1 VAIRVLAAAG
11 IGQDRTGKESAVSG
25 QRCAADGVI
34 RGDIAMRH
42 VTIFSS
48 LAALVA
54 VIALTG
60 ALATPLAAQEPS
72 ATAAGTSA
80 AAPNFTVGQL
90 APLGQP
96 FEAVPGIEV
105 EFLNEG
111 LSTQAP
117 GQSLVLYRT
126 TFLSGAE
133 LPTHIHPGTTVSTVE
148 SGTFSWTLQ
157 VGTVTVTR
165 QGPTREQVTEPGTE
179 IVLHPGEGLAYNA
192 DVVHTAHAV
201 GDEPAVVLFT
211 SLFTTGQPLL
221 TVTNEHGTPVTMGTP
236 AQDGIPQA

>member
-1 VAIRVLAAAG
+1 
-11 IGQDRTGKESAVSG
+11 
-25 QRCAADGVI
+25 
-34 RGDIAMRH
+34 MRH
-42 VTIFSS
+42 VTIVSS
-48 LAALVA
+48 LVALA
-54 VIALTG
+54 IVIALTG
-60 ALATPLAAQEPS
+60 ALAAPLAAQEAT
-72 ATAAGTSA
+72 ATAAGTPA
-80 AAPNFTVGQL
+80 AAPNFIVGQL

-96 FEAVPGIEV
+96 FEAIPGIEV

-111 LSTQAP
+111 PSTQAP

-126 TFLSGAE
+126 TFHPGAE

-165 QGPTREQVTEPGTE
+165 PGPRREQITKPGTE

-221 TVTNEHGTPVTMGTP
+221 TVTNEHGTPVTMGVA
-236 AQDGIPQA
+236 AQDGILQG

>member
-1 VAIRVLAAAG
+1 
-11 IGQDRTGKESAVSG
+11 
-25 QRCAADGVI
+25 
-34 RGDIAMRH
+34 
-42 VTIFSS
+42 
-48 LAALVA
+48 VA

-60 ALATPLAAQEPS
+60 VLAAPLAAQE
-72 ATAAGTSA
+72 ATTIAASTPA

-90 APLGQP
+90 APFGQP
-96 FEAVPGIEV
+96 FEAIPGIEV

-111 LSTQAP
+111 PSTQAP
-117 GQSLVLYRT
+117 GQSLVLYRS
-126 TFLSGAE
+126 TFHSGAE
-133 LPTHIHPGTTVSTVE
+133 LPTHIHPGTTVSTIE

-165 QGPTREQVTEPGTE
+165 PGPTREQITEPGTE

-192 DVVHTAHAV
+192 DVVHAAHAV

-221 TVTNEHGTPVTMGTP
+221 TITNEHGTPVTMGTP
-236 AQDGIPQA
+236 AQDSILQA